1 MGRYIRSRLITAIP
15 VFFGITL
22 LVFLMVNLAPG
33 TITDLMGEGAANEA
47 DRAALEQVGVGMRDH
62 LIFVDGDMVSL
73 KQTERSRG
81 RQYYQLERPGDWE

>member
-47 DRAALEQVGVGMRDH
+47 DRAKSEA
-62 LIFVDGDMVSL
+62 
-73 KQTERSRG
+73 KRS
-81 RQYYQLERPGDWE
+81 